1 MNSLI
6 PLINQAYQYKNKVA
20 IIDENGTYTYEQLLE
35 VSAVIAQHLLEQT
48 GKTDLNETRVAF
60 MAMPNFYYA
69 AIQWGIWQ
77 AGGIAVPLGISHPI
91 PEIEY
96 ILDDTQAEVILT
108 THLYQ
113 DFLAPLAQNSQSRHL
128 LISNV
133 EALPKQS
140 VAPAKLPE
148 VPASRRALII
158 YTSGTTNRPKGV
170 VTTHEIIK
178 AQITSLTTAWGWT
191 EHDVILHTLPLHH
204 VHGIVNILYCALWS
218 GARCE
223 MMSKFDAQKVWDRFT
238 QGELTLFMAV
248 PTVYN
253 RLIEFW
259 NKADR
264 TQKTAMSE
272 GLKSMRL
279 MVSGSAALP
288 VSVLL
293 KWKEIS
299 GQTLLERYGMTEIGM
314 AISNPLL
321 GERKPGY
328 IGRPLPGV
336 EVQLIGEDGE
346 LITGPDDMGE
356 IRVKSPSLFLEYWG
370 KEVATKGCYDDG
382 WFCTG
387 DIAVRDKDGY
397 YRILGRSSVDII
409 KSGGYKISALE
420 VEEVLRK
427 HPKIAEVAVVGV
439 PSDQWGEQ
447 VSVAVVAQ
455 GRKKPI
461 TLDELREWA
470 QEFLSKYKIP
480 TAMMVVNNL
489 PRNAMGKVTK
499 PSIVRQFQQKK

>member
-6 PLINQAYQYKNKVA
+6 PLINQAYQYQDKVA
-20 IIDENGTYTYEQLLE
+20 IIDENGAYTYDQLLN
-35 VSAVIAQHLLEQT
+35 VSGQIAQHLLEKT
-48 GKTDLNETRVAF
+48 GKTDLEETRVAF
-60 MAMPNFYYA
+60 MAIPNFYYA

-77 AGGIAVPLGISHPI
+77 AGGIAVPLGVSHPL

-96 ILDDTQAEVILT
+96 ILDDTKAEVILT
-108 THLYQ
+108 TNDYQ
-113 DFLAPLAQNSQSRHL
+113 AFLSPLTQDSSRGL
-128 LISNV
+128 LVTNV
-133 EALPKQS
+133 EQLPQTNTNI
-140 VAPAKLPE
+140 PLPE
-148 VPASRRALII
+148 VSAHRRALII

-178 AQITSLTTAWGWT
+178 AQITSLTKAWSWTA
-191 EHDVILHTLPLHH
+191 DDYILHTLPLHH
-204 VHGIVNILYCALWS
+204 VHGIINILYCALWS

-223 MMSKFDAQKVWDRFT
+223 MMSKFDATKVWDKFS

-259 NKADR
+259 NKATRSEKD
-264 TQKTAMSE
+264 TMSE

-299 GQTLLERYGMTEIGM
+299 GQVLLERYGMTEIGM

-328 IGRPLPGV
+328 IGVPLPGV
-336 EVQLIGEDGE
+336 EVQLIGEQGE
-346 LITGPDDMGE
+346 LITGPNDMGE

-370 KEVATKGCYDDG
+370 KEEVTKGCYNDG

-387 DIAVRDKDGY
+387 DIAMRDKDGY

-420 VEEVLRK
+420 IEEVLRK

-439 PSDQWGEQ
+439 PSDEWGEQ
-447 VSVAVVAQ
+447 VSAALVAKRQ
-455 GRKKPI
+455 RDTIG
-461 TLDELREWA
+461 LDELREWA
-470 QEFLSKYKIP
+470 KDFLSKYKIP
-480 TAMMVVNNL
+480 TDIMWVNEL

-499 PSIVRQFQQKK
+499 PSLVQMFKKQ